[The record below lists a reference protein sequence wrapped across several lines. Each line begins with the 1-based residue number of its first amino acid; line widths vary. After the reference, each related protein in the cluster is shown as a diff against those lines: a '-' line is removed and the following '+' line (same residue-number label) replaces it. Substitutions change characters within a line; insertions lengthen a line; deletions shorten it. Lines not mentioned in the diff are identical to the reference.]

1 MKIPILGWQIDERFL
16 THRRRS
22 TSAAGVLGAFVA
34 LGLFTYRFYGDGVW
48 SWDLFAV
55 IGTFILVKLV
65 LMTWYFLTD

>member
-22 TSAAGVLGAFVA
+22 TSAAGVLSAYVA
-34 LGLFTYRFYGDGVW
+34 LGIFAYRFYGDGLW
-48 SWDLFAV
+48 NWDLFAV
-55 IGTFILVKLV
+55 VAAFIGVKLI